1 MLGNNMRKFLST
13 SLFLLFLSGCAL
25 TDVIPSF
32 WDDNQSSR
40 IVDVYVKATNMDCKQ
55 PHLSQVS
62 SIRDDLQWFQLYSE
76 SKGWLQR
83 DVLKLIKPMQD
94 TVEDFYKRS
103 KEKQGSEAYCEIKK
117 KLLIKQ
123 SKDSAQAVL
132 GRYDL

>member
-1 MLGNNMRKFLST
+1 
-13 SLFLLFLSGCAL
+13 
-25 TDVIPSF
+25 
-32 WDDNQSSR
+32 
-40 IVDVYVKATNMDCKQ
+40 
-55 PHLSQVS
+55 
-62 SIRDDLQWFQLYSE
+62 
-76 SKGWLQR
+76 
-83 DVLKLIKPMQD
+83 MQD